1 MAKTTETTA
10 KINYRKIIGESVEF
24 VRRNGGRVLQ
34 LKQTDRLDQRANERI
49 LFAHELRYCPCS
61 TLSEDHTRQARML
74 DISLEGVALL
84 CPKTLA
90 EGFVVH
96 VCLPLPDGKTAW
108 VEGRIIYCIPSEE
121 HYRVGIAFLL
131 DEDQS

>member
-1 MAKTTETTA
+1 MVQTTKTTP
-10 KINYRKIIGESVEF
+10 KINYRKIVEESVEF
-24 VRRNGGRVLQ
+24 ARRNEACSSQ
-34 LKQTDRLDQRANERI
+34 PKQTDRLDHRANERI
-49 LFAHELRYCPCS
+49 PFTPELLYCPCS

-74 DISLEGVALL
+74 DISLEGIALL
-84 CPKTLA
+84 CPKALA

-96 VCLPLPDGKTAW
+96 VCLPLPDGKTGW
-108 VEGRIIYCIPSEE
+108 VKGRIIYCIPRKE